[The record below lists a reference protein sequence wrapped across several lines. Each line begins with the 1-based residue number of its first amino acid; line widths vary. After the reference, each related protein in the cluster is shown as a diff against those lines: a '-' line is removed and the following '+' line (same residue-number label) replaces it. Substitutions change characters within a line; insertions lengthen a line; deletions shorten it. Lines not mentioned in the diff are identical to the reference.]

1 QAVVSMFSCVARQE
15 VIYPSCAPHLNA
27 GELLPSGIAAIIAA
41 IQRVRTIGAG
51 DVFMDIGSGVG
62 NVVTQFVLSTSVR
75 ASIGLQ
81 NVEVYAED
89 VERIE
94 LSMIYPFSS
103 ATIVFANNL
112 RFEPST
118 TNHITSELV
127 YMTDAWIVAFTSE
140 ICPRHSP
147 TC

>member
-1 QAVVSMFSCVARQE
+1 
-15 VIYPSCAPHLNA
+15 
-27 GELLPSGIAAIIAA
+27 
-41 IQRVRTIGAG
+41 

-62 NVVTQFVLSTSVR
+62 NVMTQFVLSTSVR
-75 ASIGLQ
+75 ASIGIEVRRDLVDRCNGILIEHVVQWPGLQ

-103 ATIVFANNL
+103 AKIVFANNL

-118 TNHITSELV
+118 TSELV

-140 ICPRHSP
+140 ICP
-147 TC
+147 